1 VTDRLRGLTCLV
13 TGSTG
18 IAAAGARRFAREG
31 ANVFVVSRTQE
42 HVQLLVDELTAAG
55 GSGAVGSALADLRD
69 SAAVDSAV
77 AAAVDRFGRIDGLFA
92 VAGGSGRRFGDALI
106 HEVSDEG
113 WDRTLELNLR
123 TQAVTCRA
131 VVRQMLGQ
139 RPDDDR
145 NANGDANRGR
155 GSRGSIVLMSSV
167 LADHP
172 VPALFGTHA
181 YAAAKGAIVALATS
195 MAATYAPDGIRVNV
209 LAPGLTAT
217 PMAQRAATDPTTV
230 EFARRK
236 QPLANGFLDPDDIA
250 AAAAYFLST
259 ESHTVT
265 GQCLAI
271 DGGWSVTAARV

>member
-1 VTDRLRGLTCLV
+1 V
-13 TGSTG
+13 
-18 IAAAGARRFAREG
+18 
-31 ANVFVVSRTQE
+31 
-42 HVQLLVDELTAAG
+42 LVDELTAAG

-92 VAGGSGRRFGDALI
+92 VAGGSGRRFGDARI

-139 RPDDDR
+139 RPDDDG
-145 NANGDANRGR
+145 NAHGDANRG
-155 GSRGSIVLMSSV
+155 RGSIVLMSSV

-217 PMAQRAATDPTTV
+217 PMAQRAAADPATV
-230 EFARRK
+230 EFTRRK
-236 QPLANGFLDPDDIA
+236 QPLANGLLDPDDIA
-250 AAAAYFLST
+250 AAAVYFLSM

-271 DGGWSVTAARV
+271 DGGWSVTAAPVS

>member
-1 VTDRLRGLTCLV
+1 VTDRLHGLTCLV

-31 ANVFVVSRTQE
+31 ANVFVVSRNDE
-42 HVQLLVDELTAAG
+42 HVQVLADEVAAAG
-55 GSGAVGSALADLRD
+55 GSGGVGWAVADLTD
-69 SAAVDSAV
+69 SVAVDAAV

-92 VAGGSGRRFGDALI
+92 VAGGSGRRFGDGSI

-113 WDRTLELNLR
+113 WDRTLDLNLR
-123 TQAVTCRA
+123 TQALTCRA
-131 VVRQMLGQ
+131 VVRQMLAQ
-139 RPDDDR
+139 PPD
-145 NANGDANRGR
+145 GE
-155 GSRGSIVLMSSV
+155 RGSIVLMSSV
-167 LADHP
+167 LANHP

-181 YAAAKGAIVALATS
+181 YAAAKGAIVALGSS

-209 LAPGLTAT
+209 VAPGLTDT
-217 PMAQRAATDPTTV
+217 PMAQRAAANPATV

-236 QPLANGFLDPDDIA
+236 QPLANGLLDPDDIA
-250 AAAAYFLST
+250 AAAVYFLSP

-271 DGGWSVTAARV
+271 DGGWSVTAASV